1 MCMHALGSCSGFFFF
16 GESGLAV
23 HSACIRFMCVLRI
36 FTLSI
41 NFFFHTL
48 GVLFARTWT
57 LACGRLA
64 LLLLPA
70 TIPYARVRTFHFR
83 CSPHLCR
90 PSPLSNEHCLL
101 HLISQSFTIN
111 QSPTH
116 PPHSIPYSLLYF
128 YPHLG
133 LSHRLCCFHNFFLC
147 LYCLVV
153 RPAPL
158 LSSWEQPFSTLLHD
172 FAPLPSRFS
181 GKFSHNS
188 PSHSRLYPSANVKR
202 KEIRS
207 RAAAASGPR
216 SGAVDTDHV

>member
-1 MCMHALGSCSGFFFF
+1 MYTVHVRPADFYIIRQFFF
-16 GESGLAV
+16 S
-23 HSACIRFMCVLRI
+23 HSWGAFRENMDARLW
-36 FTLSI
+36 
-41 NFFFHTL
+41 TL
-48 GVLFARTWT
+48 GTAAT
-57 LACGRLA
+57 ACYN
-64 LLLLPA
+64 
-70 TIPYARVRTFHFR
+70 PYARVRTFHFR

-181 GKFSHNS
+181 GNFSHNS